1 MPTRSEKPLP
11 ELPLRKAFLETIKAQ
26 LAAELQARE
35 RENHIDWFYPDTGPL
50 RRELYP
56 KHLEF
61 FGAGAV
67 HRERCMLAANRVG
80 KTEGVGGYET
90 VLHLTG
96 EYPNSTCATAQSV
109 QVWVASSRLHRT
121 TTRFHAR
128 EIRTAPPFLWC
139 PP

>member
-1 MPTRSEKPLP
+1 VPTRSEKPLP

-56 KHLEF
+56 NHLEF

-67 HRERCMLAANRVG
+67 CIASAACWRQTALEKLKVLAVT
-80 KTEGVGGYET
+80 K
-90 VLHLTG
+90 LF
-96 EYPNSTCATAQSV
+96 C
-109 QVWVASSRLHRT
+109 
-121 TTRFHAR
+121 
-128 EIRTAPPFLWC
+128 I
-139 PP
+139 